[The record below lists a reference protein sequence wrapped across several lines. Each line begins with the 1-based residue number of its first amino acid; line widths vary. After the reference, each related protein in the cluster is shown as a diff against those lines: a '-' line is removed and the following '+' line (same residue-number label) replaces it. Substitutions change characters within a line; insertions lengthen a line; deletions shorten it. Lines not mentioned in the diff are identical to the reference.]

1 MTRLIAVISF
11 ALAVQ
16 LLAAT
21 DLQAQS
27 YPPAPC
33 PAHGARY
40 LPHGHYRL
48 NHDYYRNPYDYYRDL
63 YPKYYYGRIH
73 ARHFY
78 NLGYPGGEV
87 HLRGTPW

>member
-11 ALAVQ
+11 ALAV
-16 LLAAT
+16 LLMSAT
-21 DLQAQS
+21 DSLAQT
-27 YPPAPC
+27 YPLEPAYREHNP
-33 PAHGARY
+33 P
-40 LPHGHYRL
+40 PVHYRW
-48 NHDYYRNPYDYYRDL
+48 NHGYYRNPYDYYRDL

-78 NLGYPGGEV
+78 NLGFPGGEV